1 MYEKLREPQVA
12 YRPEKHGDRNERGA
26 YAIVSWYD
34 GYVVARRRRRR
45 SARDHVLSSSSS
57 SSRSSR
63 RRRRRREPRRCRRVR
78 VREDFASRPL
88 HRRRWRPS
96 RNALHQ
102 SFFCFATTMMITPKS
117 STKIVIDFRSTSLSN
132 RRRRRPQ
139 GTTKARRR
147 PVQNRKRRRRRR
159 RRHRESSNR
168 SKKNVVVPLCLPRRE
183 IFLKFLLRKQEGG
196 EKRRTQS
203 LY

>member
-45 SARDHVLSSSSS
+45 SARDHVWSSSSSSS
-57 SSRSSR
+57 SSRR

-102 SFFCFATTMMITPKS
+102 SFFCFATMMVMITPKS

-159 RRHRESSNR
+159 RRRRRHRESSNR

-183 IFLKFLLRKQEGG
+183 IFL
-196 EKRRTQS
+196 
-203 LY
+203 

>member
-12 YRPEKHGDRNERGA
+12 YRPKKHGDRNERGA

-45 SARDHVLSSSSS
+45 SARDHVWSSSSSSS
-57 SSRSSR
+57 SSRRR

-102 SFFCFATTMMITPKS
+102 SFFCFATMMITPKS
-117 STKIVIDFRSTSLSN
+117 STKIVIDFRSSLSN

-139 GTTKARRR
+139 GTTKARR
-147 PVQNRKRRRRRR
+147 PVQNRKRRRRR

-168 SKKNVVVPLCLPRRE
+168 SKKNVVVVPFFVFATRE
-183 IFLKFLLRKQEGG
+183 IFL
-196 EKRRTQS
+196 
-203 LY
+203 

>member
-45 SARDHVLSSSSS
+45 RSARDHVLSSSSS
-57 SSRSSR
+57 SSRR

-102 SFFCFATTMMITPKS
+102 SFFCFATMMITPKS
-117 STKIVIDFRSTSLSN
+117 STKIVIDFRSSLSN

-139 GTTKARRR
+139 GTTKARR
-147 PVQNRKRRRRRR
+147 PVQNRKRRRRRRRRR

-168 SKKNVVVPLCLPRRE
+168 SKKNVVVPLCLRRE
-183 IFLKFLLRKQEGG
+183 IFL
-196 EKRRTQS
+196 
-203 LY
+203 

>member
-45 SARDHVLSSSSS
+45 RSARDHVLSSSSS
-57 SSRSSR
+57 SSRRR

-102 SFFCFATTMMITPKS
+102 SFFCFATMMITPKS
-117 STKIVIDFRSTSLSN
+117 STKIVIDFRSSLSN

-139 GTTKARRR
+139 GTTKARR
-147 PVQNRKRRRRRR
+147 PVQNRKRRRRR

-168 SKKNVVVPLCLPRRE
+168 SKKNVVVPLCLRRE
-183 IFLKFLLRKQEGG
+183 IFL
-196 EKRRTQS
+196 
-203 LY
+203 